1 MFPMQVIVTSE
12 LSKENNYWL
21 KNLTN
26 NLYRREEAE
35 EIFLE
40 YEKHRNNKLHKS
52 VMDII
57 VRANERVFKEVRGS
71 MCDALVELMQDVIDE
86 KFEEGKLE
94 GRIEGL
100 LDQIRKKVAKGKTV
114 EQIADELEESVEN
127 IQSLMGK
134 INFIQ
139 SV

>member
-1 MFPMQVIVTSE
+1 MQVIVTSE
-12 LSKENNYWL
+12 LSKENNFWL

-26 NLYRREEAE
+26 NLYKREEAE

-86 KFEEGKLE
+86 KFAEGKLE

-127 IQSLMGK
+127 IQSLMSK
-134 INFIQ
+134 INSIQ

>member
-1 MFPMQVIVTSE
+1 M
-12 LSKENNYWL
+12 

-26 NLYRREEAE
+26 NLYKREEAE

-86 KFEEGKLE
+86 KFAEGKLE
-94 GRIEGL
+94 GRIEGRIEGL
-100 LDQIRKKVAKGKTV
+100 LEQIRKKVAKGKTV

-127 IQSLMGK
+127 IQTLMDK
-134 INFIQ
+134 IVKK
-139 SV
+139 SS